1 MKKKR
6 AINISLLSSLNEAV
20 FENGIE
26 KRRMKKIN
34 GDVMIEYDEEGREV
48 YKGEYNEEWE
58 RIGKGELFEYDGN
71 QLKEIYDCEDGKR
84 TIKRMMFG
92 NYSMTELNANGV
104 IVYKG
109 GFEGSPE
116 DGFVRSDEGEEFDEN
131 GALIYSGYWKN
142 DKKEGNGMLYSG
154 GHLKYDGDW
163 KNDKPNGDGK
173 IYNDDGVILMN
184 GEWKN
189 GFLKLDNGLWKWYE
203 DGSLCDLY
211 ENGELKYKGEWKD
224 GKPDGEG
231 TFYRNGKELYKGKWR
246 NGYYQLDWLNWFSYM
261 NDDIRIAIP
270 LWKDHIPSF
279 LSNCFSFEE
288 VMNEDAARLLIW
300 SFYCFL
306 TPIVLFLIH
315 FLLLKLPIIIDD
327 IIIKSSQCDVIR
339 NMNSSITELIIPE
352 NGCKDAMRLD
362 LSGFDYLR
370 SITIKRNAFYNTP
383 TVVIES
389 MVFFDWLI
397 LRSSS
402 TERIEC
408 WS

>member
-1 MKKKR
+1 MSEMIYKNRKGKKR
-6 AINISLLSSLNEAV
+6 TKIINNEEMNDLDEEKRVINISLLSSLNAAV
-20 FENGIE
+20 FESGIE

-34 GDVMIEYDEEGREV
+34 GDVIIEYDEEGRV
-48 YKGEYNEEWE
+48 IYKGEYNEEWE
-58 RIGKGELFEYDGN
+58 RIGKGKLFEYDGN

-84 TIKRMMFG
+84 TIKRMMFD
-92 NYSMTELNANGV
+92 NYSMTELNVNEK
-104 IVYKG
+104 IIYKG

-116 DGFVRSDEGEEFDEN
+116 DGFVRNDEGEEFDEN
-131 GALIYSGYWKN
+131 GALIYSGY
-142 DKKEGNGMLYSG
+142 
-154 GHLKYDGDW
+154 W

-189 GFLKLDNGLWKWYE
+189 GFLKLYNGLWKWYE
-203 DGSLCDLY
+203 DGSICDLY

-224 GKPDGEG
+224 DKPDGEG

-270 LWKDHIPSF
+270 FWKDHIPSF
-279 LSNCFSFEE
+279 LSNCFSVEE
-288 VMNEDAARLLIW
+288 VMNEDTSRLLIW
-300 SFYCFL
+300 SFYGFL
-306 TPIVLFLIH
+306 TPIVLFLIN

-327 IIIKSSQCDVIR
+327 FIIKSSQCDIIR
-339 NMNSSITELIIPE
+339 NLNSSITELIIPE
-352 NGCKDAMRLD
+352 NSCKDAMRLD

-389 MVFFDWLI
+389 MMFLI
-397 LRSSS
+397 G
-402 TERIEC
+402 
-408 WS
+408 